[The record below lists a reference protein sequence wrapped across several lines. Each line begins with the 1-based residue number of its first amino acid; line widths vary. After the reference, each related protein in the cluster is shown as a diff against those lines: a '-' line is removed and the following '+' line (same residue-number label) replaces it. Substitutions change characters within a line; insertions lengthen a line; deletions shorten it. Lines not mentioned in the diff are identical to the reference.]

1 MLPLRLVPILHRSQ
15 AFQIQRSLRASRSCH
30 LRSTTCPQHG
40 ALKGQT
46 QPAEG
51 CFRVGPHLVRH
62 YLIIIWSL
70 SDHYLI
76 IIWSCCIMIIA
87 AELRKE
93 RRRIQEPRK
102 QDTLMKPMVNRT
114 QLLRT
119 FANSGSFSTIPN
131 WNLSLALPILPSF
144 TLSFGLHKG
153 PLLSLCS
160 TTSAW
165 CDALVPQIFYE
176 PRRLVPDAGKMRT
189 NWESKKN
196 TLNKNIQMSWEC
208 FQISSHSQHPWA
220 ATNGDMAGSM
230 KPNPNR
236 LTWHKAATLEPAILR
251 LDESSSTGQKSDY

>member
-1 MLPLRLVPILHRSQ
+1 MLPLRSVPILHRSQ

-51 CFRVGPHLVRH
+51 CFRVGPHLV
-62 YLIIIWSL
+62 L
-70 SDHYLI
+70 HYLI
-76 IIWSCCIMIIA
+76 IIWSCCLMIIA

-93 RRRIQEPRK
+93 RRRTQEPRK
-102 QDTLMKPMVNRT
+102 QDTVMKPMVNRT

-131 WNLSLALPILPSF
+131 WNLSLALPSF

-196 TLNKNIQMSWEC
+196 TLNKNI
-208 FQISSHSQHPWA
+208 HPDAMGMFPNLKSPSASLSCNKWRHGQVNEA
-220 ATNGDMAGSM
+220 QPEQTDMA
-230 KPNPNR
+230 
-236 LTWHKAATLEPAILR
+236 
-251 LDESSSTGQKSDY
+251 

>member
-1 MLPLRLVPILHRSQ
+1 MLSHDNCYRITEGE
-15 AFQIQRSLRASRSCH
+15 ASH
-30 LRSTTCPQHG
+30 
-40 ALKGQT
+40 
-46 QPAEG
+46 PATPG
-51 CFRVGPHLVRH
+51 T
-62 YLIIIWSL
+62 
-70 SDHYLI
+70 
-76 IIWSCCIMIIA
+76 
-87 AELRKE
+87 
-93 RRRIQEPRK
+93 RK
-102 QDTLMKPMVNRT
+102 QDTVMKPMVNRT

-131 WNLSLALPILPSF
+131 WNLSLALPSF

-189 NWESKKN
+189 NWESKKILS
-196 TLNKNIQMSWEC
+196 TKTYIQMPWEC
-208 FQISSHSQHPWA
+208 FQISSHPQHPWA
-220 ATNGDMAGSM
+220 ATNGDMARSM